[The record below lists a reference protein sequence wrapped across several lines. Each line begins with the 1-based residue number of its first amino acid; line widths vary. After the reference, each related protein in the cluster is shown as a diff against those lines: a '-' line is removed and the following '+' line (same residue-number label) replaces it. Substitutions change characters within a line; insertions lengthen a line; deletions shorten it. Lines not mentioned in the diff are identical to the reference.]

1 MNSLLKRSIKLKT
14 GRYNEQE
21 VKRIYIVYHGNDINP
36 DESMIFTYPAI
47 TNPSKLPNLNMQELI
62 ARSSSEFNGF
72 FPDWF
77 SDQSKLNQE
86 DTLVIS

>member
-1 MNSLLKRSIKLKT
+1 MKAQDTLFKRSIKLKT

-21 VKRIYIVYHGNDINP
+21 VKRIYIVYHGNDINF
-36 DESMIFTYPAI
+36 DESMLFTYPPI
-47 TNPSKLPNLNMQELI
+47 RNPSKLPNFNMPELI

-77 SDQSKLNQE
+77 SDQSSLN
-86 DTLVIS
+86 